1 MVTGLQVVLSPTR
14 RLFEAIGRRWHS
26 GRLLTLTA

>member
-1 MVTGLQVVLSPTR
+1 VLSPTT